1 MNCQDNSRLKVPLPE
16 VCNTTDIGCVLLTSG
31 KPRCAPEPDQL
42 PLAYDPGDG
51 TLWVFQC
58 DTRQWISLGGSFS
71 LSDLDEVNLDNI
83 TNICNILKIP
93 VFYNPGVGTIQ
104 GSVSLAEFSEQ
115 LLKCVRLERRVAI
128 LADGKVEFSVPGI
141 NGLDPVYVKYEG
153 LTVSGEGSASNPL
166 VVKAE
171 APPQESPCSYPEKSQ
186 AQVDAATSV
195 KIIACVDNEKA
206 RIPYPE
212 GENVCS
218 APRRTLAQALAAGEK
233 DLIACIDG
241 IVVRIPLNEILDYKG
256 DDTMDGIC
264 GFPMTTLANLPDNTT
279 IAVCANSQS
288 YLFKPDPV
296 VFNGIPAVTIGAPSG
311 NTPPAPGQVPF
322 RTDGTTLW
330 VWNGE
335 TWVAFT
341 PGGADPGADYLLRS
355 EAAATYETQVH
366 AGDTYETKTHA
377 EATYAKKEDIPDIP
391 DPQDLSAYLKKTDA
405 SKTYLTK
412 KEYADSL
419 TGTFSNLSMTGRYL
433 GGERPD
439 RTIQLNITHV
449 TRLGNNNGIVTYGL
463 HNSTFVKGNGTK
475 VLPSGKQYSDPNTFK
490 SLVPN
495 ELGTEAVIVAVPWVN
510 GVFNTQNNPV
520 YYHTVLALVTDD
532 ETKSDIDLLS
542 KNSAGEDI
550 AGPLETH
557 AVASSGGNY
566 MAPAFAYQPSS
577 TSPGTPRTGV
587 TVTAPYGFS
596 TDVNAGASKTIY
608 LRVYVTLYWP
618 NITGLLVDG
627 ASETPGDLVQLA
639 APVNFTR
646 TLAGGASVNIYA
658 K

>member
-16 VCNTTDIGCVLLTSG
+16 VCNTTDIGCVPLTSG

-58 DTRQWISLGGSFS
+58 DTRQWIPLGGSFS

-171 APPQESPCSYPEKSQ
+171 APPQESPCSYPEKTQ

-195 KIIACVDNEKA
+195 RIIACVDNEKA

-212 GENVCS
+212 GESVCS

-256 DDTMDGIC
+256 DDTMDGVC
-264 GFPMTTLANLPDNTT
+264 GFPMTTLAQLIPASTT
-279 IAVCANSQS
+279 IPVCANGQTYQVVPHESV
-288 YLFKPDPV
+288 FKGL
-296 VFNGIPAVTIGAPSG
+296 NIPAVPITTGVPSG
-311 NTPPAPGQVPF
+311 PPADGTVPF
-322 RTDGTTLW
+322 RIDGSGDLYVWDGSSW
-330 VWNGE
+330 VKVSGGGGGGD
-335 TWVAFT
+335 T
-341 PGGADPGADYLLRS
+341 PDLTNYLTKS
-355 EAAATYETQVH
+355 EAGT
-366 AGDTYETKTHA
+366 TYETKVHA
-377 EATYAKKEDIPDIP
+377 DETYAKKTDIPDIP

-433 GGERPD
+433 GGQSPD

-475 VLPSGKQYSDPNTFK
+475 VLPDGKQYSDPNTFK
-490 SLVPN
+490 SLVEN

-532 ETKSDIDLLS
+532 ETKNDIDLLS
-542 KNSAGEDI
+542 KNSAGENI

-566 MAPAFAYQPSS
+566 LAPAFAYQPSS

-618 NITGLLVDG
+618 NISGLLVDG

-639 APVNFTR
+639 TPVNFTR

>member
-16 VCNTTDIGCVLLTSG
+16 VCQTTDIGCVPLTSG

-171 APPQESPCSYPEKSQ
+171 APPQESPCSYPEKTQ

-212 GENVCS
+212 IPEGESVCS
-218 APRRTLAQALAAGEK
+218 APRRTLVQALAAGEK

-256 DDTMDGIC
+256 DDTMDGVC
-264 GFPMTTLANLPDNTT
+264 GFPMTTLAQLIPGSTT
-279 IAVCANSQS
+279 IPVCANGQTYQVVPHESV
-288 YLFKPDPV
+288 FKGLNIPSVPV
-296 VFNGIPAVTIGAPSG
+296 TSGVPSG
-311 NTPPAPGQVPF
+311 PPADGTVPF
-322 RTDGTTLW
+322 RIDGSGDLYVWDGTSW
-330 VWNGE
+330 VKVSGGGGGGD
-335 TWVAFT
+335 T
-341 PGGADPGADYLLRS
+341 PDLTNYLTKS
-355 EAAATYETQVH
+355 EAGTTYETQVH

-377 EATYAKKEDIPDIP
+377 DETYAKKT
-391 DPQDLSAYLKKTDA
+391 DLGSYLTKTDA
-405 SKTYLTK
+405 SRTYLKISDFK
-412 KEYADSL
+412 KFADNVTGNYNEDAFVAQYGTANRSLFLNLDTVTPCGASDACGIITYAYHNRTFLNGTGS
-419 TGTFSNLSMTGRYL
+419 TGTPTSGTIREASTYQTVVTNDL
-433 GGERPD
+433 G
-439 RTIQLNITHV
+439 
-449 TRLGNNNGIVTYGL
+449 
-463 HNSTFVKGNGTK
+463 
-475 VLPSGKQYSDPNTFK
+475 
-490 SLVPN
+490 VPA
-495 ELGTEAVIVAVPWVN
+495 TVVATPWVN
-510 GVFNTQNNPV
+510 MVENTSLNPK
-520 YYHTVLALVTDD
+520 YYFTGLCIVTTNGSAIDEDLIRGTTDNRYAGPIASHAVLSSSQLVT
-532 ETKSDIDLLS
+532 TPAYFYGSSNQLR
-542 KNSAGEDI
+542 NGTTFSAPKGVSVN
-550 AGPLETH
+550 LE
-557 AVASSGGNY
+557 
-566 MAPAFAYQPSS
+566 
-577 TSPGTPRTGV
+577 
-587 TVTAPYGFS
+587 
-596 TDVNAGASKTIY
+596 AGAT
-608 LRVYVTLYWP
+608 VTLYLRMYCTIFWP
-618 NITGLLVDG
+618 DKNDFQATTGW
-627 ASETPGDLVQLA
+627 
-639 APVNFTR
+639 NR
-646 TLAGGASVNIYA
+646 TICGGAKINIYA
-658 K
+658 A